1 MRAVRLANPK
11 SITISEYSQTPDIFT
26 QESDAVN
33 AAVAKVAPGMKFLG
47 LGELQGASPEM
58 FSHFLNASNHA
69 PGAPL
74 SDAIDYHYYA
84 QPTSRTDVTTYHSM
98 FAGERQQRSPVT
110 TLSSDADR
118 CCHQTRMALS
128 ST

>member
-11 SITISEYSQTPDIFT
+11 SITISEYSQTPEIFT

-47 LGELQGASPEM
+47 LGELQGASPDM

-74 SDAIDYHYYA
+74 SDAIDYHFYA
-84 QPTSRTDVTTYHSM
+84 QPPSRTDVTTYHSM
-98 FAGERQQRSPVT
+98 FAGEFSLSSVT

-118 CCHQTRMALS
+118 CCHQTLTALS